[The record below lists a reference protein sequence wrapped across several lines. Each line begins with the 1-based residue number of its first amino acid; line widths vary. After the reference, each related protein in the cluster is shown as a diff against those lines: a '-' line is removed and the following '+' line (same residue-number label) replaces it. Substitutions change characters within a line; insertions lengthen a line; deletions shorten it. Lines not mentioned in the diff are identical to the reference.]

1 MINKGIISEEDVEKD
16 SNYCYLKLVFLRKVT
31 QLFNE
36 YLQKTVM
43 HRQLHRKVSY
53 RHLIRLECYKLVKD
67 LLAEQEYHLF
77 KYGGGFKCI

>member
-1 MINKGIISEEDVEKD
+1 MS
-16 SNYCYLKLVFLRKVT
+16 LRKVT
-31 QLFNE
+31 QAFDE

-67 LLAEQEYHLF
+67 LLAEQEYRPF
-77 KYGGGFKCI
+77 KLWW